1 MIQYSYKH
9 ILRVQVIARFWFTYI
24 AHSQTKTE
32 YACTTGT
39 PGDPLSTVN
48 YAYGNSD
55 WKDLLTEYN
64 GTAINYDL
72 SGNPLNWRN
81 AASLTWDGRRLA
93 GMTLTDGL
101 GDAGLFAL
109 GIENILIVIFIC
121 KLWMDGTIL
130 QINII
135 VLSLVL
141 RG

>member
-9 ILRVQVIARFWFTYI
+9 ILRVQVIARYRFTYI
-24 AHSQTKTE
+24 AHSQTKSE

-39 PGDPLSTVN
+39 PG
-48 YAYGNSD
+48 
-55 WKDLLTEYN
+55 E
-64 GTAINYDL
+64 
-72 SGNPLNWRN
+72 PLNWRN
-81 AASLTWDGRRLA
+81 ASSLTWDGRRLS

-101 GDAGLFAL
+101 GGAGLFVL

-130 QINII
+130 QKNII

>member
-32 YACTTGT
+32 YAYTTGT
-39 PGDPLSTVN
+39 PGEPLSTVN
-48 YAYGNSD
+48 YAHGNSD
-55 WKDLLTEYN
+55 RKDLLTEYN

-81 AASLTWDGRRLA
+81 ASSLTWDGRRLS

-101 GDAGLFAL
+101 SGTGLFVL
-109 GIENILIVIFIC
+109 GIVNILMAIFIC

-130 QINII
+130 QKNII

-141 RG
+141 HG

>member
-1 MIQYSYKH
+1 MREDNYYSGK
-9 ILRVQVIARFWFTYI
+9 TYI
-24 AHSQTKTE
+24 WTYDKGGNILTKSE
-32 YACTTGT
+32 YAYTTGT
-39 PGDPLSTVN
+39 PGEPLSTVN

-81 AASLTWDGRRLA
+81 ASSLTWDGRRLA

-101 GDAGLFAL
+101 GDAGLFVL

-130 QINII
+130 QKNII
-135 VLSLVL
+135 VLLLVL
-141 RG
+141 HG